1 MSSSNKYTDMI
12 RSKPLNHEHT
22 SKWRL
27 LIFSHLNTCCS
38 RTLSCFIMKLANLRL
53 VWLLVIYL
61 GFQVNHQ
68 FNTISEGKKY
78 CQYMLVLQSQ
88 KDFGTSETINSS
100 KLSQQQQLGWYLSVI
115 FWKCISVAV
124 SYI

>member
-1 MSSSNKYTDMI
+1 
-12 RSKPLNHEHT
+12 
-22 SKWRL
+22 
-27 LIFSHLNTCCS
+27 
-38 RTLSCFIMKLANLRL
+38 MKLANLRL

-100 KLSQQQQLGWYLSVI
+100 KLSQQQQLG
-115 FWKCISVAV
+115 
-124 SYI
+124 

>member
-1 MSSSNKYTDMI
+1 
-12 RSKPLNHEHT
+12 
-22 SKWRL
+22 
-27 LIFSHLNTCCS
+27 
-38 RTLSCFIMKLANLRL
+38 MKLANLGL

-100 KLSQQQQLGWYLSVI
+100 KLSQQQQLG
-115 FWKCISVAV
+115 
-124 SYI
+124 